1 MNASKMWK
9 NDQVPGD
16 DCTQKIPYLKCHEK
30 FEKIYS
36 SHNCWALLQA
46 CLLSRLSYR
55 LFKMRLFLQ
64 LNQNKGTFALQ
75 VINLT

>member
-30 FEKIYS
+30 FEKINS
-36 SHNCWALLQA
+36 SHNTKGQLISK
-46 CLLSRLSYR
+46 CL
-55 LFKMRLFLQ
+55 FCVFNFLQ
-64 LNQNKGTFALQ
+64 KTNENKST
-75 VINLT
+75 